1 MGVTRFP
8 YGVTNASQNG
18 GLANMGQ
25 LDPTLYHTFF
35 DDFDGL
41 VVQDGST
48 TPVVQWTFTLNS
60 GTIALTAVDGGAALI
75 TTANTDEAITQ
86 MQRTSATFL
95 PTANKPIFFK
105 ARMKVANA
113 ALTDIFVGLAAID
126 TALIAASAIDV
137 TDAMGFFKA
146 ATATSLTFYNRKD
159 ASTGST
165 SVASLGTIADN
176 TYFTVGFYYDGV
188 DSVDVFFND
197 AKVGSVSGSSTYLPN
212 AQISPSICIGQEGTG
227 GANTATVDY
236 IFVAAAR

>member
-1 MGVTRFP
+1 MGVTRYP
-8 YGVTNASQNG
+8 YGVSNADQNG
-18 GLANMGQ
+18 GLSEMGQ
-25 LDPTLYHTFF
+25 LDPTLFHTFF

-48 TPVVQWTFTLNS
+48 SAVVQWTFTLNA
-60 GTIALTAVDGGAALI
+60 GTIAMTPVDDGAVLI

-95 PTANKPIFFK
+95 PTANKKIFFK
-105 ARMKVANA
+105 ARLKVANA

-159 ASTGST
+159 ASAGST
-165 SVASLGTIADN
+165 SASSIGTVANN
-176 TYFTVGFYYDGV
+176 TYFTVGFYFDGV
-188 DSVDVFFND
+188 ATVQYFFND
-197 AKVGSVSGSSTYLPN
+197 ALVGSVSGSSTYLPD
-212 AQISPSICIGQEGTG
+212 AQLSPSIAIGQEGTA
-227 GANTATVDY
+227 GADTATIDY
-236 IFVAAAR
+236 IFVAAER